1 MDSIPHFFPVCVCD
15 PNLMTRS
22 TSQHLTCENIFA
34 VEGFS
39 EGGKGH
45 MESPNTGTWVTTSRK
60 EGAHGCR
67 KHLGAILAYLFS
79 KPQRANL
86 SPRDQKVR
94 TNWQMSGVFLG
105 PGGNSF
111 IYSFISKS
119 LSSGVWSQC
128 KPVTICLNDLKTA
141 RVGTESILSVPKQLK
156 AWAVMELGQV
166 LHFHTCT
173 VCSFP
178 NVPSPPVFKS
188 DCIPLVWEMCSTV
201 FPPLPNISVPKSLA

>member
-1 MDSIPHFFPVCVCD
+1 
-15 PNLMTRS
+15 
-22 TSQHLTCENIFA
+22 
-34 VEGFS
+34 
-39 EGGKGH
+39 
-45 MESPNTGTWVTTSRK
+45 
-60 EGAHGCR
+60 
-67 KHLGAILAYLFS
+67 
-79 KPQRANL
+79 
-86 SPRDQKVR
+86 
-94 TNWQMSGVFLG
+94 MSGVFLG
-105 PGGNSF
+105 PRGNSF

-178 NVPSPPVFKS
+178 NVAQSSCFQKQLHSSGLGNVLHCLSTPTKYKCSQKSGIRLFCTISFLRFVAKPVTA
-188 DCIPLVWEMCSTV
+188 L
-201 FPPLPNISVPKSLA
+201 